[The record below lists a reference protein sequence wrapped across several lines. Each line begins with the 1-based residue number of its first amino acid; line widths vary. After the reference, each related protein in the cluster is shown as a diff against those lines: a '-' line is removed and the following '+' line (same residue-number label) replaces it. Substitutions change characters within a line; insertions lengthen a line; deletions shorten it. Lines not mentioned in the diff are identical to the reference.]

1 MGGTRLHKIH
11 ELSSILADQIAAGEV
26 VERPASVVK
35 ELVENSID
43 AQSTQIDINVY
54 DAGLKSI
61 EVIDDG
67 LGINH
72 DDVQLAFK
80 RHATSK
86 ISNPH
91 DLFKVKSLGFR
102 GEALPSIA
110 SVSDITLKTS
120 TGDEGTL
127 VHIKGGKLIDVMPS
141 NSRKGTSVIVKDL
154 FYNTPARLKYMK
166 TIKTELAQI
175 SDIVDRLS
183 LGHPD
188 IAFSLVH
195 NNREILRTSGR
206 GNLQQV
212 IGDIY
217 GAKHLKEIIKIDDHN
232 DDFTI
237 SGYLSFPELTRAS
250 RNYVTLILN
259 GRYVKSASLFK
270 ALIDG
275 YGSKLMVGR
284 YPIAV
289 LKIELD
295 PTLIDVNVHPTK
307 QTVRISKEE
316 ALCNLISN
324 SVYQTIFKEN
334 LIPRVMT
341 RDRAVQPRYTTK
353 QLQFE
358 VNRISDAQK
367 QHHTLGATPQIT
379 TSTENYISSSDVRT
393 PKVSLN
399 SDSMA
404 ESIQPIII
412 TSVNQLALPEVQAF
426 ATRYTNSV
434 EPFGN
439 FSEVW
444 ASDNNDDN
452 LISEKKMSSEI
463 RFPNLMYIGQLH
475 GTYLLAES
483 SDGLYLIDQHAA
495 QERINYE
502 RLRVSIGDVAKDQQ
516 RLLVPIV
523 LDYPNRDALII
534 EQNMDKLRSVGIQI
548 EIFGKNSFV
557 IHQHPTWINSGQ
569 EEKTIREMIDWVIND
584 NKLTVAKF
592 REKTAI
598 MMSCKQAIKA
608 NHHLDR
614 KQAVHLIEQLS
625 TVNNPFNCPH
635 GRPVLVSFT
644 NQDLEK
650 MFKRIQDPHTN
661 NKL

>member
-1 MGGTRLHKIH
+1 LHKIH
-11 ELSSILADQIAAGEV
+11 ELPSILADQIAAGEV

-35 ELVENSID
+35 ELVENAID

-61 EVIDDG
+61 EIIDDG
-67 LGINH
+67 IGINH

-86 ISNPH
+86 INSPH

-110 SVSDITLKTS
+110 SVSDVTLKTS

-127 VHIKGGKLIDVMPS
+127 LHIKGGKLIDIMPS
-141 NSRKGTSVIVKDL
+141 SARKGTSVLVKDL

-166 TIKTELAQI
+166 TIKTELSQI
-175 SDIVDRLS
+175 SDIVDRLA
-183 LGHPD
+183 LGHPE

-195 NNREILRTSGR
+195 NQHEIIRTSGR
-206 GNLQQV
+206 SNLQQV

-217 GAKHLKEIIKIDDHN
+217 GAKHLREIIKIDNHD
-232 DDFTI
+232 DDFNI
-237 SGYLSFPELTRAS
+237 SGYVSLPELTRAS

-259 GRYVKSASLFK
+259 GRYVKSTALFK

-289 LKIELD
+289 LNIQLD

-316 ALCNLISN
+316 ALCNLISHTI
-324 SVYQTIFKEN
+324 YQSIFKEN
-334 LIPRVMT
+334 LIPKVMT
-341 RDRAVQPRYTTK
+341 RDRSVQPRYTAE

-358 VNRISDAQK
+358 VNQASEESK
-367 QHHTLGATPQIT
+367 TSTLNATPAINEKPKNRIVNSKIQTNQSLTTNISNIKPIMIT
-379 TSTENYISSSDVRT
+379 NVAQLDLPMVRT
-393 PKVSLN
+393 
-399 SDSMA
+399 
-404 ESIQPIII
+404 
-412 TSVNQLALPEVQAF
+412 F
-426 ATRYTNSV
+426 ATKYKQPV
-434 EPFGN
+434 GPFDDLMKSID
-439 FSEVW
+439 FT
-444 ASDNNDDN
+444 SDNNEYFRN
-452 LISEKKMSSEI
+452 EQHVTSVT
-463 RFPNLMYIGQLH
+463 RFPNLIYLGQLH

-483 SDGLYLIDQHAA
+483 DDGLYLIDQHAA

-534 EQNMDKLRSVGIQI
+534 EQRMDTLRSIGIKI
-548 EIFGKNSFV
+548 ETFGKNSFV
-557 IHQHPTWINSGQ
+557 IHQHPTWIQSGQ
-569 EEKTIREMIDWVIND
+569 EESTIREIIDWIIND

-614 KQAVHLIEQLS
+614 KQAVSLIKQLS

-644 NQDLEK
+644 NQDLQK

-661 NKL
+661 NRI